1 MEILLHKY
9 RSKYAKY
16 VLGWEGGSD
25 GTYYE
30 DWTDYLSDEPM
41 EGPYDSNGDQAC
53 HAEFFKEYETAARI
67 QRAALLSTEHARFMA
82 WLAEKGKEGL
92 YAEFEKV
99 VHEEQAQREYP
110 GVPVRDL
117 PQN

>member
-41 EGPYDSNGDQAC
+41 AGPYDSDGNQAR
-53 HAEFFKEYETAARI
+53 HAKFVEEYETAARI
-67 QRAALLSTEHARFMA
+67 QRAALLSTEHTCFMA
-82 WLAEKGKEGL
+82 WLAEKGKEEL
-92 YAEFEKV
+92 YEQFGKV
-99 VHEEQAQREYP
+99 VRAERAQGGYP
-110 GVPVRDL
+110 GVPVGGL
-117 PQN
+117 PKD